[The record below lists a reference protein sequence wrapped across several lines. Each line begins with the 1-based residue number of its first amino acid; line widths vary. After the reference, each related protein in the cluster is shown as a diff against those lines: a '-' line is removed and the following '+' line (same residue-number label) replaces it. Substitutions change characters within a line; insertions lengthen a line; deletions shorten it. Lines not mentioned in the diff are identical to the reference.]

1 MTLLTLRLGLA
12 GLGLA
17 LAVPAAL
24 LSLQALRQ
32 IEWEVFHQL
41 QQQSIALTRRMDER
55 VIELTARESVRPA
68 SQWRY
73 WAGADGRAGTDGTPS
88 ATPSPL
94 AALPEQLDFPGL
106 LGYFEIDA
114 LGRVCTPLLPCGNE
128 QTTTLPADERQQRE
142 RLVSEI
148 HRILREQVLSGEQDS
163 GGALAGATL
172 GGVTLGGAA
181 LARAEFADALQEP
194 AHEAS
199 DAKTETA
206 ASAPAAASAK
216 ALAPNS
222 APAPASTSAS
232 VPASASAPVSASAL
246 APTKDSASASAT
258 AATPAKEDQLAIA
271 LDRQRNKA
279 EAASK
284 VKVKAAETQGLAL
297 DTLPL
302 ARGQFQRSLEE
313 ARSQREQSFPAQA
326 PAILAQAPAVREAA
340 KAEEAVKGLAR
351 PNVTQPGLIRP
362 DQVSPGQV
370 PPSALSSG
378 QPYSRPT
385 ELDLMQP
392 DLPRPDPTTPGGAG
406 PGGAAPETAINLFDH
421 LDAPM
426 QLALL
431 GGGRLLLHRRVG
443 EDRATVQGLV
453 IDANAFFD
461 QTLGALWA
469 EDSPEQPGRLLIA
482 WGERILASYAKG
494 TTSAGSDLYRG
505 TSLADATYR
514 APSTASDFYRQ
525 KSPASAKTL
534 RDTDASLQQ
543 LRAST
548 GTLLYQHRL
557 PPPLQDLQVALT
569 VDSLPAGAGKQVVW
583 LSSAVLTL
591 ILLGGFWLI
600 ERTARRQFDLL
611 ARQQNFVAAV
621 SHELKTPLTAIRMY
635 AEMLQQGWA
644 SPDKA
649 RSHAGIILSESERL
663 SRLINQVLLL
673 ARVSRRPDAL
683 HLHTLEIG
691 PLFETLRPSLEALA
705 KAQSF
710 NLHCAVDANAAG
722 SSIAVDPDALQQ
734 ILINLLDNAIKFS
747 RPAGATEVHLRVTDA
762 QGAIA
767 WSVRDFGPGIPK
779 NQMRKVFEPFYR
791 GENELTRRTSGT
803 GIGLTLVAQLA
814 KAMRATIRIENA
826 NPGTE
831 VVLSFAVGPDKR
843 P

>member
-55 VIELTARESVRPA
+55 VMELTARESVRPA

-73 WAGADGRAGTDGTPS
+73 WAGADGRAGTDGSPS
-88 ATPSPL
+88 ASPSPL

-114 LGRVCTPLLPCGNE
+114 RGRVCTPLLPCGNE
-128 QTTTLPADERQQRE
+128 QTATLPAAEQQQRE
-142 RLVSEI
+142 RLVAEI
-148 HRILREQVLSGEQDS
+148 HRILREQVLSDEQDS
-163 GGALAGATL
+163 GGALAGA
-172 GGVTLGGAA
+172 TLGGAA

-194 AHEAS
+194 AREAS
-199 DAKTETA
+199 DAEEETA
-206 ASAPAAASAK
+206 EPAPTSASAK
-216 ALAPNS
+216 ALAPISAQAPAS
-222 APAPASTSAS
+222 APAPAS
-232 VPASASAPVSASAL
+232 ASAS
-246 APTKDSASASAT
+246 

-271 LDRQRNKA
+271 LDRQRKKA